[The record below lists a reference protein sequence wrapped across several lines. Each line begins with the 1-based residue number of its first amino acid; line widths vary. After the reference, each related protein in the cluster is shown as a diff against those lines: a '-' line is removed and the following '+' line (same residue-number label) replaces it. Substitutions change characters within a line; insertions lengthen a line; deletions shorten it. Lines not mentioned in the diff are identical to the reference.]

1 MRTQSPKNEIAMSRK
16 NETLKKNSR
25 KKKFKIIIEENLDV
39 ESHLCRL
46 CLNSAEKSLYSNNFT
61 FDIMYYIKFVLGIE
75 VAQNDG
81 RPDHICSNCEKIF
94 HDMEELKKTAK
105 ATQRVL
111 ELEMTSNALS
121 QQKGNGDLQSIEIER
136 NENLNSAPT
145 LLWTCKRCARN
156 FENENDLAVHEKD
169 ETCSKDKRYVC
180 EICGVEMKSMARL
193 NRHSDV
199 LQHACASC
207 SYRGRT
213 LYALRTHERTH
224 TRARPHAC
232 PRCARTFRSAANLAS
247 HRRRHQPPR
256 YHCPTCTK
264 PFRFKEVGPH
274 RQSLQNH
281 LAALHSTAKPHVCNT
296 CGKAFATR
304 KLLCRHERRVHNR
317 PKIRAGKMPTYLKQ
331 QQDNVT

>member
-105 ATQRVL
+105 ATQR
-111 ELEMTSNALS
+111 
-121 QQKGNGDLQSIEIER
+121 
-136 NENLNSAPT
+136 
-145 LLWTCKRCARN
+145 
-156 FENENDLAVHEKD
+156 NDLAVHEKD